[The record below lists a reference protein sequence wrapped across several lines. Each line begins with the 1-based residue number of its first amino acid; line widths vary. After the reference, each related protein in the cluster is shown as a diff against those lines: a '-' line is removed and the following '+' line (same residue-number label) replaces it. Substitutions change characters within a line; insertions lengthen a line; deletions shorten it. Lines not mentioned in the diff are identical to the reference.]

1 MTANYHTHTARCHHA
16 KGTERDYVEAAIA
29 RGLTVLGFSD
39 HAPHFFG
46 QCGYISNCRMLPH
59 ELEDYVRTLSELRRE
74 YRDRI
79 DIRIGLELDYYPAR
93 FEETVKHILSFPEIE
108 YLIYGQHWL
117 SNEYDSAWVGDPG
130 ADENA
135 LLRYTLQVREALS
148 TGLYSCFC
156 HPDFFRFD
164 GDDAVYRRHME
175 PLLCWVKER
184 NLPVEINLSGYLGN
198 RWYPKEALW
207 KIVSEVGCRVI
218 LGVDAHRPESLT
230 EKETEKKAL
239 ALCQRLG
246 IVPEERMTL
255 IAPRG

>member
-16 KGTERDYVEAAIA
+16 QGTEREYIEAAIQ

-46 QCGYISNCRMLPH
+46 QCGYVSDCRMLPH
-59 ELEDYVRTLSELRRE
+59 ELEDYVRTLTDLRRE

-93 FEETVKHILSFPEIE
+93 FEETVRHILSFPEIE

-117 SNEYDSAWVGDPG
+117 SNEYDSTWVGDTG
-130 ADENA
+130 ADETA
-135 LLRYTLQVREALS
+135 LIRYTLQVKEALS

-164 GDDAVYRRHME
+164 GDKDVYRRHME
-175 PLLCWVKER
+175 PLLRWVKEK
-184 NLPVEINLSGYLGN
+184 NLPIELNLSGYLGN
-198 RWYPKEALW
+198 RWYPKEFLW
-207 KIVSEVGCRVI
+207 ELAAEVGCRVI
-218 LGVDAHRPESLT
+218 LGVDAHKPSSLIET
-230 EKETEKKAL
+230 ETEKRAMD
-239 ALCQRLG
+239 LCRRLN
-246 IVPEERMTL
+246 IIPEDTMTL
-255 IAPRG
+255 IDPRR